1 MSTDQLESIDGDLIT
16 ITNDATSVLSTLSKA
31 EIDVQISTAKH
42 WPRSVKQFRQQAL
55 ELATLDEE
63 TAASCFY
70 ALPRGGKK
78 IEGPST
84 RLAEIAVSC
93 WGNVRVAARVV
104 SVDDRTITAQGVCY
118 DLEKNL
124 CVSVDVQRR
133 ITDKHGRRYNDD
145 MIAVTGMAACS
156 IAYRNAVFRVIPFA
170 FVKPIYEQAK
180 LASIGKASTMQELR
194 DKCMDFFRKA
204 GATDEQVL
212 AAIGRVG
219 MDDVTLDDLQTLR
232 GYATAIKD
240 GEATVDEVLLPVDQQ
255 SGRPKQ
261 VRHSKAGEALGAVED
276 RLFESH
282 PTEA

>member
-1 MSTDQLESIDGDLIT
+1 MSTDLAELQSVDGDLIT
-16 ITNDATSVLSTLSKA
+16 VTTTDAPSVLSTLSKA
-31 EIDVQISTAKH
+31 EIDVQIATAKN

-63 TAASCFY
+63 TAASCLY

-104 SVDDRTITAQGVCY
+104 SVDERSITAQGVCY
-118 DLEKNL
+118 DLEKNV

-133 ITDKHGRRYNDD
+133 ITDKHGRRFNDD
-145 MIAVTGMAACS
+145 MVNVTGMAACS

-170 FVKPIYEQAK
+170 FIKPIYAEAK
-180 LASIGKASTMQELR
+180 LCSVGKASTMQERR
-194 DKCMDFFRKA
+194 DKCLDFFRKS
-204 GATDEQVL
+204 GATDDQVL
-212 AAIGRVG
+212 AAIGRKG
-219 MDDVTLDDLQTLR
+219 MEDVTLDDLVVLR
-232 GYATAIKD
+232 GYASAIKD
-240 GEATVDEVLLPVDQQ
+240 GEATVDEVLTPVDAV

-261 VRHSKAGEALGAVED
+261 VRKSDVKE

-282 PTEA
+282 PTQESVE